1 MGEIITLPTFSDA
14 RGSLT
19 VLEKCLPFEIK
30 RVYWMYDLNDQT
42 RGGHR
47 HLKTAQAAICLQGG
61 CTFRIVKHQIETK
74 FKLTD
79 PNQCLILP
87 PEDWHELMDFE
98 SGTIILMLAS
108 EYFDKA
114 DYVVT
119 PIE

>member
-1 MGEIITLPTFSDA
+1 MAEIITLPTFSDA

-61 CTFRIVKHQIETK
+61 CIFRVVKHQIETK

-108 EYFDKA
+108 EYFNKA
-114 DYVVT
+114 DYALT